1 MRRML
6 SVMFRMPSAE
16 ELAERAGA
24 PLPEDEYLAEVVEVT
39 IDKDN
44 VSTYTGQKR
53 DQLKVKFNILSFAD
67 GTELVDTD
75 GNPLEN
81 YTLTTFID
89 PSKVGMKPQVSKA
102 RKFFTSAMGV
112 AVGSAIELSGPE
124 ELIGKRL
131 IIGTINKPAKENPNV
146 LYTRAQDFK
155 SIKKQRPE
163 RKPAPLV
170 QAEDDGAVQF

>member
-1 MRRML
+1 
-6 SVMFRMPSAE
+6 MFRMPSAE

-44 VSTYTGQKR
+44 VSPYTGQKR

-67 GTELVDTD
+67 GTELLDTD